1 MVISGTVKKWISNM
15 VSEMSIT
22 KKMLATLREGRVN
35 QAKQASQVFV
45 KEEKEADN
53 FITRSKILMEEAI
66 DKKKV
71 LTEEE
76 LDDNHKK
83 TFEIKKDT
91 PQFGDVRTSQEE
103 ALRKTIND
111 NIKFETEDEKRYME
125 IKGVNYYFAVPIFFV
140 YKYKGEKYH
149 FAWQTWECIDMY
161 DNNGN
166 KLFDLYNKKEFNIAI
181 DDQPAHNSLY
191 YINKIEECIERY
203 VEFIKDHNENIS

>member
-1 MVISGTVKKWISNM
+1 MA
-15 VSEMSIT
+15 SEMSIT

-76 LDDNHKK
+76 LDNDHKK

-103 ALRKTIND
+103 AIRKCINTD
-111 NIKFETEDEKRYME
+111 VKFEANALKYYPDADDMTLDGKIPSLNLTFQFRYNDPATGCYLWTDALVLNDENARTIGKIRDSYMNWRNSITSDSDLMEKLKKAAED
-125 IKGVNYYFAVPIFFV
+125 
-140 YKYKGEKYH
+140 
-149 FAWQTWECIDMY
+149 
-161 DNNGN
+161 
-166 KLFDLYNKKEFNIAI
+166 
-181 DDQPAHNSLY
+181 
-191 YINKIEECIERY
+191 
-203 VEFIKDHNENIS
+203 NE